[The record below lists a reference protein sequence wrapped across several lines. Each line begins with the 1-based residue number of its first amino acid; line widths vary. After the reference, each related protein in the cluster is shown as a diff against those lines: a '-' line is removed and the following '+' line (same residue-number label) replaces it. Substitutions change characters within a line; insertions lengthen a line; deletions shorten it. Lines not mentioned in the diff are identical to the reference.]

1 MRFCIAALAC
11 LALAAPALRA
21 QESSAKDKDTLEEA
35 RQHAARAKVHYDLG
49 EYKEAA
55 EEYIIVYRLR
65 PLPALLFNIAQSYRQ
80 AGMYEKARSFYKS
93 YLREVPDAKNKAD
106 IEKSIREMD
115 DLLAKEKHT
124 KNGPPKGV
132 KEPMGSVAAGAALP
146 VAKPPETAAPKPDA
160 TAGKTATPDA
170 AKQAA
175 APAKVAE
182 PPKVA
187 VAAPPPQA
195 APAAATAPAPQPK
208 PVAEKGSSTRTA
220 AWITGGTAAAL
231 ILGGGL
237 VAKKASN
244 TDSDLQSGNLT
255 RAQADSK
262 ISDSNSQHKLSGVLL
277 GAGLAAAATSAVL
290 FFAF

>member
-1 MRFCIAALAC
+1 MRFCIAAFAC

-21 QESSAKDKDTLEEA
+21 QESSAKDKETLEEA
-35 RQHAARAKVHYDLG
+35 RQHAAKAKVHYDLG
-49 EYKEAA
+49 EYREAA
-55 EEYIIVYRLR
+55 EEYIVVYRLR

-115 DLLAKEKHT
+115 ELLAKEKHT

-146 VAKPPETAAPKPDA
+146 VAKPLEPPAAGGPK
-160 TAGKTATPDA
+160 
-170 AKQAA
+170 AA
-175 APAKVAE
+175 APAPAVTSAE
-182 PPKVA
+182 APRVA
-187 VAAPPPQA
+187 VATPPQA

-208 PVAEKGSSTRTA
+208 PSAGKGSTRTA
-220 AWITGGTAAAL
+220 AWITAGTAAAL
-231 ILGGGL
+231 VLGGGL
-237 VAKKASN
+237 VAMKASG

-255 RAQADSK
+255 RAQADSLM
-262 ISDSNSQHKLSGVLL
+262 SQSNSQHKLSGILL
-277 GAGLAAAATSAVL
+277 GAGVAAAATSAVL